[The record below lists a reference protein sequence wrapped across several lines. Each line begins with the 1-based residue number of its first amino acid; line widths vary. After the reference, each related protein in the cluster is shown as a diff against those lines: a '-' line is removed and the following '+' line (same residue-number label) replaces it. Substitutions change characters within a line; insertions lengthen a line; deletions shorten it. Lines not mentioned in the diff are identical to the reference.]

1 MNFVEPIR
9 DRKKITQ
16 IKNLLRGQYR
26 YRDLLLFVLGI
37 NTALRISDLLC
48 KEPNKFGR
56 AGGGRTHTV
65 SLPGDFKFLGCLS
78 VEYIWRYA
86 VDKRLYFGGEIVC
99 REHGF
104 CDVYP
109 ICTWIARKVKRWM
122 AIRRHMLMGTILLP
136 WKCYLHPDDAYPA
149 CIFSF
154 WYLSKKVKSNIIIP
168 DGGIPRHKITI
179 GNSSSW
185 LPRFDN
191 QMKAYMLRIRITATI
206 HTSIEVKASFIR
218 GTLILT
224 ITDIS
229 S

>member
-1 MNFVEPIR
+1 
-9 DRKKITQ
+9 
-16 IKNLLRGQYR
+16 
-26 YRDLLLFVLGI
+26 
-37 NTALRISDLLC
+37 
-48 KEPNKFGR
+48 
-56 AGGGRTHTV
+56 
-65 SLPGDFKFLGCLS
+65 
-78 VEYIWRYA
+78 
-86 VDKRLYFGGEIVC
+86 
-99 REHGF
+99 
-104 CDVYP
+104 
-109 ICTWIARKVKRWM
+109 
-122 AIRRHMLMGTILLP
+122 
-136 WKCYLHPDDAYPA
+136 
-149 CIFSF
+149 
-154 WYLSKKVKSNIIIP
+154 VKSNIIIP